1 MAFLQRTKYCGTVT
15 KQDIGQ
21 EVILNGWVQR
31 ARDHGGL
38 LFVDVR
44 DRTGIVQVVFN
55 PAENAEI
62 HEQSRHLR
70 SEYVVSIKGKV
81 EPRPAGTENPNLT
94 TGEIEIHATGLQILN
109 KAETPLFS
117 TEDEIDVSEDIRL
130 RYRYLDLRRPK
141 MQRNF
146 FLRHKVIKEIR
157 DYFDEQGFLEIETP
171 MLYKSTPETGARE
184 YIVPSRVNPGQF
196 YALPQSPQQLKQT
209 LMISGFDKYFQIA
222 RCFRDED
229 LRADRQPE
237 FTQLDVEISFATQ
250 ETIYNTIEPIMA
262 RIMKLALNIEVKL
275 PLPRMPYAAVML
287 KYGTD
292 KPDTRFGLEIQDVS
306 EEVKNSE
313 FSVFSKAV
321 AAKGVVR
328 GFCAPGC
335 AEYTRNQLDKL
346 TDTAKQFGAKGL
358 VWLKVTDSGVD
369 SPIAKFLNTD
379 SINVLKRNFNVQS
392 GDLLLFIA
400 DKEDIAADVLG
411 RLRLHFG
418 EELHLRTPGVYNL
431 LWITDMPLL
440 EYREEEKMYKAR
452 HHPFTSPLEEDI
464 SSLDTDPVKARAMAY
479 DLVMNGT
486 ELGGGSIR
494 IHDAE
499 LQRKMFGIFGIS
511 REEAKDKFGFF
522 LEALQYGAPPHG
534 GIALGLDRLIMLLT
548 GNQSIRD
555 VIAFPKTQ
563 KATCL
568 MSGAPSSVNKKQ
580 LDELHIKTVKVE
592 PTK

>member
-1 MAFLQRTKYCGTVT
+1 MAFWKRTKYCGTIT
-15 KQDIGQ
+15 KKDGGQ
-21 EVILNGWVQR
+21 EVVLNGWVQR

-44 DRTGIVQVVFN
+44 DRTGLVQVVFN
-55 PAENAEI
+55 PSENAEI
-62 HEQSRHLR
+62 HEQARQLR
-70 SEYVVSIKGKV
+70 TEYVVAIKGKV
-81 EPRPAGTENPNLT
+81 IPRPAGTENPNLA

-109 KAETPLFS
+109 KSETPQFPI
-117 TEDEIDVSEDIRL
+117 EDEIDVSEDIRL

-146 FLRHKVIKEIR
+146 LLRHKVIKAIR

-184 YIVPSRVNPGQF
+184 YIVPSRVNLGLF

-209 LMISGFDKYFQIA
+209 LMISGFEKYFQIA

-237 FTQLDVEISFATQ
+237 FTQLDVEISFADQ
-250 ETIYNTIEPIMA
+250 ETIYNTIEPIMV
-262 RIMKLALNIEVKL
+262 RIMKLALNIDIKL
-275 PLPRMPYAAVML
+275 PFPRMPYAEAIL

-292 KPDTRFGLEIQDVS
+292 KPDTRFGLEIQDIS
-306 EEVKNSE
+306 EDVKNSA

-321 AAKGVVR
+321 ASKGVVR

-346 TDTAKQFGAKGL
+346 TDIAKQFGAKGL

-369 SPIAKFLNTD
+369 SPVAKFLNSDT
-379 SINVLKRNFNVQS
+379 INLLKQKFYAKP

-400 DKEDIAADVLG
+400 DKEDIAAEVLG

-418 EELHLRTPGVYNL
+418 EELKLRTPGIYHL

-464 SSLDTDPVKARAMAY
+464 PLLDSDPVKARAVAY

-499 LQRKMFGIFGIS
+499 LQRKMFEIFGIS

-568 MSGAPSSVNKKQ
+568 MSGAPSAVSTKQ
-580 LDELHIKTVKVE
+580 LNELHLKTIKVE
-592 PTK
+592 